1 MKPDDDPNSVHKQCE
16 RAAGEALRR
25 ALVLLKQRGLLEGDY
40 AVEEMAPIETTVVNP
55 DEVKSQAQNETKKEE
70 PVEPKVEVTPAV
82 SSAMS
87 KLLAS
92 KLEKDSKPGVL
103 SWYKPW
109 VMVLSTEV

>member
-1 MKPDDDPNSVHKQCE
+1 MEAVKQEEDPNNVHKQCE

-25 ALVLLKQRGLLEGDY
+25 ALVLLKQRGLLQGDY
-40 AVEEMAPIETTVVNP
+40 AVEEMAPVETTVVNP
-55 DEVKSQAQNETKKEE
+55 DEAKSEAKSETKKEE

-92 KLEKDSKPGVL
+92 KLEKDTKPGVL
-103 SWYKPW
+103 SWYKPC
-109 VMVLSTEV
+109 VKV